1 MNRCFF
7 LTNLNKLHSHPTS
20 SPKNSTDLSNFLTSP
35 IFHNSTLA
43 SSQPPISVDS
53 QQPICST
60 LTSPNA
66 CFSNNHIAGTGSTPS
81 KLQHDRSNAAGSL
94 MSDSNT
100 SVASSAS
107 RSASASGLNLV
118 VYLSSYMLHHHQ
130 SLVLSAS
137 SSMVPLLFNIQQK
150 IKCQYMYVS
159 VYIFE
164 VCIYVL
170 NDKYYTY
177 VRVLN

>member
-1 MNRCFF
+1 
-7 LTNLNKLHSHPTS
+7 
-20 SPKNSTDLSNFLTSP
+20 
-35 IFHNSTLA
+35 
-43 SSQPPISVDS
+43 
-53 QQPICST
+53 
-60 LTSPNA
+60 
-66 CFSNNHIAGTGSTPS
+66 
-81 KLQHDRSNAAGSL
+81 
-94 MSDSNT
+94 MSDRNT

-118 VYLSSYMLHHHQ
+118 VDHLSSYMLHHHQ